1 MAYIPLQVL
10 STYSLLQS
18 TTKINDLVQTA
29 KKLGYPAL
37 ALTDVD
43 VMYGIVAFYNACR
56 AADIKP
62 ILGIT
67 LNLPG
72 QQLVDQTFDLVVLA
86 KDLAGYQALMQL
98 STLKQTATADEP
110 LTFDAVLPHL
120 AHLMVLTPARDS
132 ELVALVMQDQPD
144 VAQTYM
150 QALQTAVDA
159 DSLYIGVSLDQAP
172 ALRATLTAFA
182 DRVQLPVVALDPVD
196 YLNATDYFAV
206 SVLRAIDSG
215 QTIDQPEQLRGI
227 TGSHFLQPVDDLAAA
242 YNDLNLTAAVQAT
255 QTIAAA
261 CSVEL
266 VFQKPQLP
274 KFPTPDQQPAN
285 QYLRQ
290 LCEQGLTARLQAL
303 PADTDTQPYHDRLD
317 RELTVIDQMGFDDY
331 FLIVWDV
338 MNYAHDAQITTG
350 PGRGS
355 AAGSLVAYVLQITD
369 VDPLQYGL
377 LFERFLNAKRANMPD
392 IDLDIPDNRREQVLN
407 YVHDKYGHDRVA
419 QIITFGTLA
428 TKQALRDVGRVFG
441 LSTFEM
447 SDWSVAVP
455 SQFHITLDQAYHDS
469 RRLQNLVADSSKNQ
483 LLFETAQR
491 LEGLPRHY
499 STHAAGVV
507 LSQAPLISIVPLQA
521 GSETMM
527 MTQYTKD
534 TVEAV
539 GLLKMDF
546 LGLRNLSLMASAL
559 HYVKRQNGQPL
570 AITKIDL
577 NDPATL
583 KLFQAGDT
591 TGVFQFESA
600 GIRNVLRKLHPD
612 NFELVAAVNALY
624 RPGPMENIDHFIARK
639 DGHEPVTYPAQ
650 ELQPILG
657 PTYGIL
663 VYQEQVMQVAAVMGG
678 FSLGEADLLRRAMS
692 KKKKAVI
699 DEMRQKFITGA
710 EQNHFSAAVA
720 TQVYQYIEQFANYGF
735 NRSHAVAYSKMAFE
749 LAYLKVHYPG
759 AFFTSLMNSILGNG
773 TKLKQ
778 YLAEAKQ
785 HHVKILPPDINQ
797 SGQYFDWDGHQI
809 IFGLSSIKGLRRD
822 FIQSVITERQ
832 ANGPF
837 KTLQQF
843 MQRLDPKWLKA
854 DLMNALIYAGAFDH
868 FGLNRA
874 ELLTSVPELMSSAE
888 LAGNSMSLFRSLA
901 PKIKKQ
907 PELPLGERL
916 AKEAEYLGAYVSGH
930 PVESYQWLA
939 RQQQV
944 QNVSTLNVE
953 QRTKILV
960 YITKIRVIRT
970 KKGQQMAF
978 ATGSDESGEI
988 DLTIF
993 PNTYQRLQAD
1003 LQTEKIVLISGKVEQ
1018 QRGLQVIVGQWQL
1031 AENFPAP
1038 TSKLFLQLTPDL
1050 ATAAVQR
1057 QILTIL
1063 RRFAGPNPVI
1073 IYSQADK
1080 KSVELNSQYWVTNND
1095 EIVGALTSLLGRDN
1109 VVMRNENPWC
1119 DGVFWGI

>member
-1 MAYIPLQVL
+1 MQVVPLQVM
-10 STYSLLQS
+10 STFSLLQS
-18 TTKINDLVQTA
+18 TSTVTALVQAA
-29 KKLGYPAL
+29 KKQGYQAL

-43 VMYGIVAFYNACR
+43 VMYGIVDFYNACR
-56 AADIKP
+56 QAQITP

-67 LNLPG
+67 LELAG
-72 QQLVDQTFDLVVLA
+72 SQLAEQTFKLVVLA
-86 KDLAGYQALMQL
+86 KDWAGYQNLMQL
-98 STLKQTATADEP
+98 STLKQTAAAETP
-110 LTFDAVLPHL
+110 ITLSTILPYLGHL
-120 AHLMVLTPARDS
+120 IVMTPAKES
-132 ELVALVMQDQPD
+132 ELIALLQQDQSS
-144 VAQTYM
+144 A
-150 QALQTAVDA
+150 AIAWLQSLKKNCDP
-159 DSLYIGVSLDQAP
+159 DSLYLGVSLDQSP
-172 ALRATLTAFA
+172 ALRTTLVSFA
-182 DRVQLPVVALDPVD
+182 SDQQLPIVALDPVD
-196 YLNATDYFAV
+196 YVQATDYFAV
-206 SVLRAIDSG
+206 SVLRAIESG
-215 QTIDQPEQLRGI
+215 QQIDQPENLQGI
-227 TGSHFLQPVDDLAAA
+227 SGSHYLRAADELVAA
-242 YNDLNLTAAVQAT
+242 YTQLNLTAALEAT
-255 QTIAAA
+255 TAIAAA
-261 CSVEL
+261 CQVEL
-266 VFQKPQLP
+266 VFKKPQLP
-274 KFPTPDQQPAN
+274 HFPTPQQLPAS

-290 LCEQGLTARLQAL
+290 LCEAGLTERLKAVTTAVDPAPYHERLQ
-303 PADTDTQPYHDRLD
+303 
-317 RELTVIDQMGFDDY
+317 RELQVIDQMGFDDY

-338 MNYAHDAQITTG
+338 MNYAHRADITTG

-355 AAGSLVAYVLQITD
+355 AAGSLVAYVLKITD

-392 IDLDIPDNRREQVLN
+392 IDLDIPDNKREQVLA

-428 TKQALRDVGRVFG
+428 AKQALRDVGRVFG

-447 SDWSVAVP
+447 SDWSAAIP
-455 SQFHITLDQAYHDS
+455 NQLHITLTQAYQDS
-469 RRLQNLVADSSKNQ
+469 RRLQNLIADSSKNR
-483 LLFETAQR
+483 LLFETAKR
-491 LEGLPRHY
+491 IEGLPRHY

-507 LSQAPLISIVPLQA
+507 LSEVPLIEIVPLQA

-546 LGLRNLSLMASAL
+546 LGLRNLSLLASAL
-559 HYVKRQNGQPL
+559 HYVQRQTGQVL
-570 AITKIDL
+570 DITKIDL
-577 NDPATL
+577 NDPETL

-591 TGVFQFESA
+591 SGVFQFESA

-639 DGHEPVTYPAQ
+639 QGREPVTYAAP

-699 DEMRQKFITGA
+699 DEMRQKFIDGA
-710 EQNHFSAAVA
+710 EKQHFTAAVA

-749 LAYLKVHYPG
+749 LAYLKVHYSG
-759 AFFTSLMNSILGNG
+759 AFFASLMNSILGNA

-785 HHVKILPPDINQ
+785 HQVKVVPPDINV
-797 SGQYFDWDGHQI
+797 SGAYFDWNGRQLT
-809 IFGLSSIKGLRRD
+809 FGLSSIKGLRRD
-822 FIQSVITERQ
+822 FIASVIAERQ

-837 KTLQQF
+837 KNLQQL

-854 DLMNALIYAGAFDH
+854 DLMNALIYAGALDH

-888 LAGNSMSLFRSLA
+888 LAGNSMSLFASLA

-907 PELPLGERL
+907 PELPLAERL
-916 AKEAEYLGAYVSGH
+916 AKEAEVLGAYVSGH
-930 PVESYQWLA
+930 PVESYNWLA
-939 RQQQV
+939 QQQQTTSISSLSAE
-944 QNVSTLNVE
+944 QNVKL
-953 QRTKILV
+953 LV

-970 KKGQQMAF
+970 KRGQQMAF
-978 ATGSDESGEI
+978 ATGSDLSGEI

-993 PNTYQRLQAD
+993 PTTYQRLQETLKTD
-1003 LQTEKIVLISGKVEQ
+1003 SIVLISGKVEVK
-1018 QRGLQVIVGQWQL
+1018 RGLQVIVNQWQL
-1031 AENFPAP
+1031 ATSFPAP
-1038 TSKLFLQLTPDL
+1038 SGQLFLRLQPETATP
-1050 ATAAVQR
+1050 ATQR
-1057 QILTIL
+1057 KILTIL
-1063 RRFAGPNPVI
+1063 RQFTGPNPVL
-1073 IYSQADK
+1073 IYSSVAHK
-1080 KSVELNSQYWVTNND
+1080 TVELNSQYWVQD
-1095 EIVGALTSLLGRDN
+1095 DAKMIGALTSLLGRDN
-1109 VVMRNENPWC
+1109 VVMKSETP
-1119 DGVFWGI
+1119 

>member
-10 STYSLLQS
+10 STFSLLQS
-18 TTKINDLVQTA
+18 TSTVTELVQQA
-29 KKLGYPAL
+29 KQQGYPAL
-37 ALTDVD
+37 ALTDID
-43 VMYGIVAFYNACR
+43 VMYGIVDFYHACR
-56 AADIKP
+56 QADLTP

-67 LNLPG
+67 LKLASDR
-72 QQLVDQTFDLVVLA
+72 LADRDFSLVVLA
-86 KDLAGYQALMQL
+86 KDWTGYQALMQL
-98 STLKQTATADEP
+98 STLKQTATKDDP
-110 LTFDAVLPHL
+110 LKLAQVLPHL
-120 AHLMVLTPARDS
+120 GHLIVLTPAKDS
-132 ELVALVMQDQPD
+132 ELIALLMQDQP
-144 VAQTYM
+144 
-150 QALQTAVDA
+150 QAATEWVKQVQTATDP
-159 DSLYIGVSLDQAP
+159 DSLYLGVSLDQAP
-172 ALRATLTAFA
+172 ALRTTLVAFA
-182 DRVQLPVVALDPVD
+182 DQLSVPVVALDPVD
-196 YLNATDYFAV
+196 YVAPTDYFAV
-206 SVLRAIDSG
+206 SVLRAIENG
-215 QTIDQPEQLRGI
+215 QQIEKTEALRDVQG
-227 TGSHFLQPVDDLAAA
+227 GHYLRAPQDLAAA
-242 YNDLNLTAAVQAT
+242 YAELNLTQAVTAT
-255 QTIAAA
+255 ETIAAA
-261 CSVEL
+261 CQVEL

-274 KFPTPDQQPAN
+274 AFPTPNQQPAN

-290 LCEQGLTARLQAL
+290 LCEQGLKQRLAAL
-303 PADTDTQPYHDRLD
+303 ADTTDPAPYQQRLD
-317 RELTVIDQMGFDDY
+317 HELTVIDQMGFDDY

-338 MNYAHDAQITTG
+338 MNYAHKSAITTG

-377 LFERFLNAKRANMPD
+377 LFERFLNDKRANMPD
-392 IDLDIPDNRREQVLN
+392 IDLDIPDNRREQVLT

-428 TKQALRDVGRVFG
+428 AKQALRDVGRVFG

-447 SDWSVAVP
+447 SDWSAAIP
-455 SQFHITLDQAYHDS
+455 NQLHITLDQAYQGS
-469 RRLQNLVADSSKNQ
+469 QKLQNLVADSSKNQ
-483 LLFETAQR
+483 LLFQTAR
-491 LEGLPRHY
+491 RIEGLPRHY

-507 LSQAPLISIVPLQA
+507 LSQVPLIEIVPLQA
-521 GSETMM
+521 GSETML

-559 HYVKRQNGQPL
+559 HYVQRQTGHDLVINQ
-570 AITKIDL
+570 IDL
-577 NDPATL
+577 NDPETL

-600 GIRNVLRKLHPD
+600 GIRNVLRRLHPD

-639 DGHEPVTYPAQ
+639 QGTEPVTYPDQA
-650 ELQPILG
+650 LQPILG

-710 EQNHFSAAVA
+710 TAKQFAPAVA

-785 HHVKILPPDINQ
+785 HQVKIVPPDINQ
-797 SGQYFDWDGHQI
+797 SGMYFDWDGQAI
-809 IFGLSSIKGLRRD
+809 TFGLSSIKGLRRD
-822 FIQSVITERQ
+822 FIKSVLDERQ

-837 KTLQQF
+837 KNLQQF
-843 MQRLDPKWLKA
+843 MQRLEPKWLKA
-854 DLMNALIYAGAFDH
+854 ELMTALIYAGAFDH

-874 ELLTSVPELMSSAE
+874 ELLTGVPELMSSAE
-888 LAGNSMSLFRSLA
+888 LAGNSMSLFASLA

-930 PVESYQWLA
+930 PVESYKWLA
-939 RQQQV
+939 QQQT
-944 QNVSTLNVE
+944 VSLVSALTAE
-953 QRTKILV
+953 QRAKILV
-960 YITKIRVIRT
+960 YITKVRVIRT
-970 KKGQQMAF
+970 KRGQPMAF
-978 ATGSDESGEI
+978 ATGSDLSGEI

-993 PNTYQRLQAD
+993 PQTYQRLQAV
-1003 LQTEKIVLISGKVEQ
+1003 LQPETIVLISGKVEQ
-1018 QRGLQVIVGQWQL
+1018 QRNLQVIVDQWQL
-1031 AENFPAP
+1031 ADSFPAP
-1038 TSKLFLQLTPDL
+1038 TGKLFLRLT
-1050 ATAAVQR
+1050 AEQTNAQI
-1057 QILTIL
+1057 QKEILTTL
-1063 RRFAGPNPVI
+1063 RHFPGPNPVL
-1073 IYSQADK
+1073 IYSAAAHK
-1080 KSVELNSQYWVTNND
+1080 TVELNSQYWVTNNAKM
-1095 EIVGALTSLLGRDN
+1095 IGALTTLLGRDN
-1109 VVMRNENPWC
+1109 VVMKSENP
-1119 DGVFWGI
+1119 

>member
-1 MAYIPLQVL
+1 MSYIPLQVM
-10 STYSLLQS
+10 STFSLLQS
-18 TTKINDLVQTA
+18 TSTIKALVQTA
-29 KKLGYPAL
+29 QQQGYPAL
-37 ALTDVD
+37 ALTDIN
-43 VMYGIVAFYNACR
+43 VMYGSVDFYNACR
-56 AADIKP
+56 QAGLNP
-62 ILGIT
+62 ILGI
-67 LNLPG
+67 NLKISG
-72 QQLVDQTFDLVVLA
+72 SQLAEREFGLVVLA
-86 KDLAGYQALMQL
+86 KDWAGYQNLMQL
-98 STLKQTATADEP
+98 STLKQTATSDAP
-110 LTFDAVLPHL
+110 LTLAQVTPHL
-120 AHLMVLTPARDS
+120 AHLVVMTPAKDS
-132 ELVALVMQDQPD
+132 EVVALLMQDQPA
-144 VAQTYM
+144 VAATWVQ
-150 QALQTAVDA
+150 QVQTACDPE
-159 DSLYIGVSLDQAP
+159 SFYLGVSLDQSP
-172 ALRATLTAFA
+172 ALRSTLVAFA
-182 DRVQLPVVALDPVD
+182 AQQNVPIVALDPVD
-196 YLNATDYFAV
+196 YVQATDYFSV
-206 SVLRAIDSG
+206 SVLRAIAGG
-215 QTIDQPEQLRGI
+215 QQIDQPEQLQDVAGAHYLRDPP
-227 TGSHFLQPVDDLAAA
+227 TLEAA
-242 YNDLNLTAAVQAT
+242 YAALDLSVAVTATAK
-255 QTIAAA
+255 IAAA
-261 CSVEL
+261 CQVEL

-274 KFPTPDQQPAN
+274 QFPTPANQPAN
-285 QYLRQ
+285 RYLRQ
-290 LCEQGLTARLQAL
+290 LCEQGLNQRLTAAT
-303 PADTDTQPYHDRLD
+303 ADLDPQPYHDRLD
-317 RELTVIDQMGFDDY
+317 RELQVIDQMGFDDY

-338 MNYAHDAQITTG
+338 MNYAHQAKITTG

-355 AAGSLVAYVLQITD
+355 AAGSLVAYVLRITD
-369 VDPLQYGL
+369 VDPLKYDL

-392 IDLDIPDNRREQVLN
+392 IDLDIPDNRREQVLQ

-428 TKQALRDVGRVFG
+428 AKQALRDVGRVFG

-447 SDWSVAVP
+447 SDWSGAIP
-455 SQFHITLDQAYHDS
+455 NQLHITLDQAYQAS
-469 RRLQNLVADSSKNQ
+469 RPLQNLVADSSKNR
-483 LLFETAQR
+483 LLFETAR
-491 LEGLPRHY
+491 RIEGLPRHY

-507 LSQAPLISIVPLQA
+507 LSQVPLIQIVPLQA
-521 GSETMM
+521 GSETML

-559 HYVKRQNGQPL
+559 HYVQRQTGQPV

-639 DGHEPVTYPAQ
+639 QGREPVTYPAP

-692 KKKKAVI
+692 KKKKQVI
-699 DEMRQKFITGA
+699 DEMRQKFIVGA
-710 EQNHFSAAVA
+710 EQQHFSAEVA

-785 HHVKILPPDINQ
+785 HQVKIVPPDINR
-797 SGQYFDWDGHQI
+797 SGAYFDWDGQAI
-809 IFGLSSIKGLRRD
+809 TFGLSSIKGLRRD
-822 FIQSVITERQ
+822 FISDVIAERT

-837 KTLQQF
+837 KSLQQL
-843 MQRLDPKWLKA
+843 MQRLDAKWLKPE
-854 DLMNALIYAGAFDH
+854 LMTALIYAGALDH

-874 ELLTSVPELMSSAE
+874 ELLTGVPELMSSAE
-888 LAGNSMSLFRSLA
+888 LAGNSLSLFASLA

-916 AKEAEYLGAYVSGH
+916 AKEAAVLGAYVSGH
-930 PVESYQWLA
+930 PVESYKWLA
-939 RQQQV
+939 QQQ
-944 QNVSTLNVE
+944 QTSLVSALSVE
-953 QRTKILV
+953 QRAKILV

-970 KKGQQMAF
+970 KRGQQMAF
-978 ATGSDESGEI
+978 ATGSDLSGEI

-993 PNTYQRLQAD
+993 PKTYERLQAI
-1003 LQTEKIVLISGKVEQ
+1003 LKPETIVLISGKVEQ
-1018 QRGLQVIVGQWQL
+1018 QRGLQVIVDQWQL
-1031 AENFPAP
+1031 ADQFPAP
-1038 TSKLFLQLTPDL
+1038 TGRLFLRLQPEQ
-1050 ATAAVQR
+1050 ATAAVQK

-1063 RRFAGPNPVI
+1063 RRFKGPNPVL
-1073 IYSQADK
+1073 IYSATARK
-1080 KSVELNSQYWVTNND
+1080 TVELNSQYWVRDND
-1095 EIVGALTSLLGRDN
+1095 DLIGALTTLLGRDN
-1109 VVMRNENPWC
+1109 VVMKSETP
-1119 DGVFWGI
+1119 

>member
-1 MAYIPLQVL
+1 MQVVPLQVM
-10 STYSLLQS
+10 STFSLLQS
-18 TTKINDLVQTA
+18 TSTVTELVQTA
-29 KKLGYPAL
+29 KKQGYTAL

-43 VMYGIVAFYNACR
+43 VMYGIVDFYNACR
-56 AADIKP
+56 QAQMTP

-67 LNLPG
+67 LELAG
-72 QQLVDQTFDLVVLA
+72 SQLAEQTFKLVVLA
-86 KDLAGYQALMQL
+86 KDWSGYQNLMQL
-98 STLKQTATADEP
+98 STLKQTAPADTP
-110 LTFDAVLPHL
+110 LPLSAILPHL
-120 AHLMVLTPARDS
+120 GHLIVMTPAKDS
-132 ELVALVMQDQPD
+132 ELVALLQQDQSQ
-144 VAQTYM
+144 VAASWV
-150 QALQTAVDA
+150 QALKNSCDA
-159 DSLYIGVSLDQAP
+159 DSLYLGVSLDQSP
-172 ALRATLTAFA
+172 ALRTTLVSFA
-182 DRVQLPVVALDPVD
+182 SAQQLPIVALDPVD
-196 YLNATDYFAV
+196 YVQATDYFAV
-206 SVLRAIDSG
+206 SVLRAIESG
-215 QTIDQPEQLRGI
+215 QQIDQPENLQGI
-227 TGSHFLQPVDDLAAA
+227 AGSHYLRSSAELVAA
-242 YNDLNLTAAVQAT
+242 YLSLNLTAAIEAT
-255 QTIAAA
+255 NTIAAA
-261 CSVEL
+261 CQVEL
-266 VFQKPQLP
+266 VFKKPQLP
-274 KFPTPDQQPAN
+274 HFPTPQQQPAN

-290 LCEQGLTARLQAL
+290 LCEQGLNERLKVMTTDVD
-303 PADTDTQPYHDRLD
+303 PAPYHDRLD
-317 RELTVIDQMGFDDY
+317 RELQVIDQMGFDDY

-338 MNYAHDAQITTG
+338 MNYAHRADITTG

-355 AAGSLVAYVLQITD
+355 AAGSLVAYVLKITD

-392 IDLDIPDNRREQVLN
+392 IDLDIPDNRREQVLA

-428 TKQALRDVGRVFG
+428 AKQALRDVGRVFG

-447 SDWSVAVP
+447 SDWSAAIP
-455 SQFHITLDQAYHDS
+455 NQFHITLTQAYQDS
-469 RRLQNLVADSSKNQ
+469 RRLQNLIADSSKNR
-483 LLFETAQR
+483 LLFETAKR
-491 LEGLPRHY
+491 IEGLPRHY

-507 LSQAPLISIVPLQA
+507 LSQVPLIEIVPLQA

-546 LGLRNLSLMASAL
+546 LGLRNLSLLASAL
-559 HYVKRQNGQPL
+559 HYVQRQTGQAL
-570 AITKIDL
+570 DITKIDL
-577 NDPATL
+577 NDPETL

-591 TGVFQFESA
+591 SGVFQFESA

-639 DGHEPVTYPAQ
+639 QGREPVTYAAP

-692 KKKKAVI
+692 KKKKTVI
-699 DEMRQKFITGA
+699 DEMQQKFIDGA
-710 EQNHFSAAVA
+710 EKQHFTPAVA

-749 LAYLKVHYPG
+749 LAYLKVHYSG
-759 AFFTSLMNSILGNG
+759 AFFASLMNSILGNA

-785 HHVKILPPDINQ
+785 HHVKVVPPDINV
-797 SGQYFDWDGHQI
+797 SGAYFDWDGQALT
-809 IFGLSSIKGLRRD
+809 FGLSSIKGLRRD
-822 FIQSVITERQ
+822 FIASVIAERQ

-837 KTLQQF
+837 KNLQQL

-854 DLMNALIYAGAFDH
+854 DLMNALIYAGALDH

-888 LAGNSMSLFRSLA
+888 LAGNSMSLFATLA

-907 PELPLGERL
+907 PELPLAERL
-916 AKEAEYLGAYVSGH
+916 AKEAEVLGAYVSGH
-930 PVESYQWLA
+930 PVESYKWLA
-939 RQQQV
+939 QQQKTTLV
-944 QNVSTLNVE
+944 SALSAEQNVKLL
-953 QRTKILV
+953 I

-970 KKGQQMAF
+970 KRGQQMAF
-978 ATGSDESGEI
+978 ATGSDLSGEI

-993 PNTYQRLQAD
+993 PTTYQRLQETLKPD
-1003 LQTEKIVLISGKVEQ
+1003 SIVLISGKVEVK
-1018 QRGLQVIVGQWQL
+1018 RGLQVIVNQWQL
-1031 AENFPAP
+1031 ADSFPAP
-1038 TSKLFLQLTPDL
+1038 TGQLFLRLQPET
-1050 ATAAVQR
+1050 ATASVQKE
-1057 QILTIL
+1057 ILAIL
-1063 RRFAGPNPVI
+1063 CQFSGPNPVL
-1073 IYSQADK
+1073 IYSSVARK
-1080 KSVELNSQYWVTNND
+1080 TVELNSQYWVHD
-1095 EIVGALTSLLGRDN
+1095 DAKMIGALTSLLGRDN
-1109 VVMRNENPWC
+1109 VVMKSVIP
-1119 DGVFWGI
+1119 

>member
-1 MAYIPLQVL
+1 MQVVPLQVM
-10 STYSLLQS
+10 STFSLLQS
-18 TTKINDLVQTA
+18 TSTITELVRAA
-29 KKLGYPAL
+29 KQQGYPAL
-37 ALTDVD
+37 ALTDVN
-43 VMYGIVAFYNACR
+43 VMYGIVDFYNACR
-56 AADIKP
+56 QADITP

-67 LNLPG
+67 LEIAG
-72 QQLVDQTFDLVVLA
+72 SQLAEQTFKLVILA
-86 KDLAGYQALMQL
+86 KDWQGYQNLMQL
-98 STLKQTATADEP
+98 STLKQTATADQP
-110 LTFDAVLPHL
+110 LDLTAFLPHL
-120 AHLMVLTPARDS
+120 SHLVVMTPAKDS
-132 ELVALVMQDQPD
+132 ELVALLMQDQP
-144 VAQTYM
+144 
-150 QALQTAVDA
+150 QAATAWLQPLVTACDA
-159 DSLYIGVSLDQAP
+159 DSLYLGVSLDQSP
-172 ALRATLTAFA
+172 ALRTTLVEFA
-182 DRVQLPVVALDPVD
+182 AQQQLPIVALDPVD
-196 YLNATDYFAV
+196 YVQATDYFAV
-206 SVLRAIDSG
+206 SVLRAIESG
-215 QTIDQPEQLRGI
+215 QQIEQPENLQGVA
-227 TGSHFLQPVDDLAAA
+227 GSHYLRSADDLMQA
-242 YNDLNLTAAVQAT
+242 YTQLNLTAALQAT
-255 QTIAAA
+255 TTIAAT
-261 CSVEL
+261 CQVEL
-266 VFQKPQLP
+266 VFKKPQLP

-290 LCEQGLTARLQAL
+290 LCEQGLTQRLKAVSATVDQA
-303 PADTDTQPYHDRLD
+303 PYHDRLD
-317 RELTVIDQMGFDDY
+317 RELRVIDEMGFDDY

-338 MNYAHDAQITTG
+338 MNYAHRADITTG

-377 LFERFLNAKRANMPD
+377 LFERFLNSKRANMPD
-392 IDLDIPDNRREQVLN
+392 IDLDIPDNRREQVLA

-428 TKQALRDVGRVFG
+428 AKQALRDVGRVFG

-447 SDWSVAVP
+447 SDWSAAIP
-455 SQFHITLDQAYHDS
+455 NQFHISLSQAYQDS
-469 RRLQNLVADSSKNQ
+469 RRLQNLVADSSKNR

-491 LEGLPRHY
+491 IEGLPRHY

-507 LSQAPLISIVPLQA
+507 LSQVPLIEIVPLQA

-546 LGLRNLSLMASAL
+546 LGLRNLSLLASAL
-559 HYVKRQNGQPL
+559 HYVQRQTGQPL

-583 KLFQAGDT
+583 RLFQAGDT

-639 DGHEPVTYPAQ
+639 QGTETVTYAAP

-699 DEMRQKFITGA
+699 DEMRQQFITGA
-710 EQNHFSAAVA
+710 EQQHFSTAVA

-785 HHVKILPPDINQ
+785 HHVKIVPPDINV
-797 SGQYFDWDGHQI
+797 SGPYFDWDGQAI
-809 IFGLSSIKGLRRD
+809 TFGLSSIKGLRRD
-822 FIQSVITERQ
+822 FIASLIAERQ

-837 KTLQQF
+837 KNLQQL
-843 MQRLDPKWLKA
+843 MQRLDVKWLKPE
-854 DLMNALIYAGAFDH
+854 LMTALIYAGALDH

-888 LAGNSMSLFRSLA
+888 LAGNSLSLFASLA

-907 PELPLGERL
+907 PELPLSERL
-916 AKEAEYLGAYVSGH
+916 AKESEFLGAYVSGH
-930 PVESYQWLA
+930 PVESYKWLA
-939 RQQQV
+939 QQQ
-944 QNVSTLNVE
+944 QTTLVSALSAE
-953 QRTKILV
+953 QSVKLLV

-970 KKGQQMAF
+970 KRGQQMAF
-978 ATGSDESGEI
+978 ATGSDLSGEI

-993 PNTYQRLQAD
+993 PTTYQRLQAVLKTD
-1003 LQTEKIVLISGKVEQ
+1003 TIVLISGKVEVK
-1018 QRGLQVIVGQWQL
+1018 RGLQVIVNQWQL
-1031 AENFPAP
+1031 ADQFPAP
-1038 TSKLFLQLTPDL
+1038 TGQLFLRLQT
-1050 ATAAVQR
+1050 ATATPEVQKAILKICR
-1057 QILTIL
+1057 Q
-1063 RRFAGPNPVI
+1063 FSGPNPVL
-1073 IYSQADK
+1073 IYSAVARK
-1080 KSVELNSQYWVTNND
+1080 TVELNSQYWVKD
-1095 EIVGALTSLLGRDN
+1095 DPKMVGALTSLLGRDN
-1109 VVMRNENPWC
+1109 VVMKSAIP
-1119 DGVFWGI
+1119 

>member
-1 MAYIPLQVL
+1 MQVIPLQVM
-10 STYSLLQS
+10 STFSLLQS
-18 TTKINDLVQTA
+18 TSTVTELVQAA
-29 KKLGYPAL
+29 KQQGYPAL
-37 ALTDVD
+37 ALADVD
-43 VMYGIVAFYNACR
+43 VMYGIVDFYNACR
-56 AADIKP
+56 QAQITP

-67 LNLPG
+67 LELAG
-72 QQLVDQTFDLVVLA
+72 SQLTEQTFKLVVLA
-86 KDLAGYQALMQL
+86 KDWSGYQNLMQL
-98 STLKQTATADEP
+98 STLKQTAAAGTP
-110 LTFDAVLPHL
+110 LTVTAILPHL
-120 AHLMVLTPARDS
+120 SHLIVITPAKDS
-132 ELVALVMQDQPD
+132 ELAALLLQDQPD
-144 VAQTYM
+144 VAASWLKVL
-150 QALQTAVDA
+150 QANCDP
-159 DSLYIGVSLDQAP
+159 DSLYLGVSLDQAP
-172 ALRATLTAFA
+172 AFRTTLVSFA
-182 DRVQLPVVALDPVD
+182 GSQQLPIVALDPVD
-196 YLNATDYFAV
+196 YVLPTDYFAV
-206 SVLRAIDSG
+206 SVLRAIESG
-215 QTIDQPEQLRGI
+215 QQIDQPENLQGI
-227 TGSHFLQPVDDLAAA
+227 AGSHYLRPATELTTAYAQLQLS
-242 YNDLNLTAAVQAT
+242 AAVEAT
-255 QTIAAA
+255 ATIAAA
-261 CSVEL
+261 CQVTL
-266 VFQKPQLP
+266 VFKKPQLP
-274 KFPTPDQQPAN
+274 RFPTPEQQPAN

-290 LCEQGLTARLQAL
+290 LCEQGLKQRLQAL
-303 PADTDTQPYHDRLD
+303 PTTVDATPYHERLD
-317 RELTVIDQMGFDDY
+317 RELQVIDQMGFDDY

-338 MNYAHDAQITTG
+338 MNYAHRADITTG

-392 IDLDIPDNRREQVLN
+392 IDLDIPDNRREQVLM

-428 TKQALRDVGRVFG
+428 AKQALRDVGRVFG

-447 SDWSVAVP
+447 SDWSAAIP
-455 SQFHITLDQAYHDS
+455 NQLHITLAQAYQDS
-469 RRLQNLVADSSKNQ
+469 RRLQNLVADSSKNR

-491 LEGLPRHY
+491 IEGLPRHY

-507 LSQAPLISIVPLQA
+507 LSQVPLIEIVPLQA

-546 LGLRNLSLMASAL
+546 LGLRNLSLLASAL
-559 HYVKRQNGQPL
+559 HYVQRQTGQPL

-577 NDPATL
+577 NDPETL

-639 DGHEPVTYPAQ
+639 QGTEPVTYPAP

-692 KKKKAVI
+692 KKKKQVI
-699 DEMRQKFITGA
+699 DKMRQQFIDGA
-710 EQNHFSAAVA
+710 EKQHFSAAVA

-785 HHVKILPPDINQ
+785 HHVKVVPPDINV
-797 SGQYFDWDGHQI
+797 SGAYFDWNGQAI
-809 IFGLSSIKGLRRD
+809 TFGLSSIKGLRRD
-822 FIQSVITERQ
+822 FIASLLAERQ

-837 KTLQQF
+837 KNLQQL
-843 MQRLDPKWLKA
+843 MQRLDAKWLKA
-854 DLMNALIYAGAFDH
+854 DLMTALIYAGALDH

-888 LAGNSMSLFRSLA
+888 LAGNSVSLFASLA

-907 PELPLGERL
+907 PELPLSERL
-916 AKEAEYLGAYVSGH
+916 AKESEVLGAYVSGH
-930 PVESYQWLA
+930 PVEAYQWLA
-939 RQQQV
+939 QQQHTTM
-944 QNVSTLNVE
+944 VSALTAE
-953 QRTKILV
+953 QTVKILV

-970 KKGQQMAF
+970 KRGQQMAF
-978 ATGSDESGEI
+978 ATGSDLSGEI

-993 PNTYQRLQAD
+993 PTTYQRLQASLKTD
-1003 LQTEKIVLISGKVEQ
+1003 SIVLISGKVEV
-1018 QRGLQVIVGQWQL
+1018 QRGLQVIVNQWQL
-1031 AENFPAP
+1031 AESFPAP
-1038 TSKLFLQLTPDL
+1038 TGQLFLRLT
-1050 ATAAVQR
+1050 ATTSTPEIQR
-1057 QILTIL
+1057 EVLKCL
-1063 RRFAGPNPVI
+1063 RGFKGPNPVL
-1073 IYSQADK
+1073 IYSSVDHK
-1080 KSVELNSQYWVTNND
+1080 TVELNSQYWVQDNA
-1095 EIVGALTSLLGRDN
+1095 EMVGALTNLLGRDN
-1109 VVMRNENPWC
+1109 VVMKSEIP
-1119 DGVFWGI
+1119 

>member
-1 MAYIPLQVL
+1 MQYVPLQVL
-10 STYSLLQS
+10 STFSLLQS
-18 TTKINDLVQTA
+18 TSTINELVQTA
-29 KKLGYPAL
+29 KQQGYPAL

-43 VMYGIVAFYNACR
+43 VMYGIVDFYNACR
-56 AADIKP
+56 QAEITP

-67 LNLPG
+67 LNLVG
-72 QQLVDQTFDLVVLA
+72 SQLTDQTFSLVVLA
-86 KDLAGYQALMQL
+86 KDWDGYQTLMRL
-98 STLKQTATADEP
+98 STMKQTAPTDQP
-110 LTFDAVLPHL
+110 LTLTAVLPHL
-120 AHLMVLTPARDS
+120 HHLIVLTPAKDS
-132 ELVALVMQDQPD
+132 ELTALLMQDAGSQ
-144 VAQTYM
+144 VTNWVQQLQAQ
-150 QALQTAVDA
+150 VDPN
-159 DSLYIGVSLDQAP
+159 SLYLGVSLDQAP
-172 ALRATLTAFA
+172 AMRSTVVTFA
-182 DRVQLPVVALDPVD
+182 DQVGLPIVALDPVD
-196 YLNATDYFAV
+196 YVQPTDYFAV
-206 SVLRAIDSG
+206 SVLRAIERG
-215 QTIDQPEQLRGI
+215 QQIEHPEQLRGLAGAHYLKPAATVI
-227 TGSHFLQPVDDLAAA
+227 QDYQNVD
-242 YNDLNLTAAVQAT
+242 LTAAVAAT
-255 QTIAAA
+255 GKIASA
-261 CSVEL
+261 CHVEL
-266 VFQKPQLP
+266 VFQQPQLP
-274 KFPTPDQQPAN
+274 KYPTPQQQPAN
-285 QYLRQ
+285 QYLRE
-290 LCEQGLTARLQAL
+290 LCTAGLQERLAAMA
-303 PADTDTQPYHDRLD
+303 PGTDAQPYQQRLE
-317 RELTVIDQMGFDDY
+317 RELKVIDQMGFDDY

-338 MNYAHDAQITTG
+338 MNFAHQADIMTG

-355 AAGSLVAYVLQITD
+355 AAGSLVAYVLKITD
-369 VDPLQYGL
+369 VDPLKYHL

-392 IDLDIPDNRREQVLN
+392 IDLDIPDNRREQVLA

-428 TKQALRDVGRVFG
+428 AKQALRDVGRVFG

-447 SDWSVAVP
+447 SDWSAAIP
-455 SQFHITLDQAYHDS
+455 NQLHITLKQAYAGS
-469 RRLQNLVADSSKNQ
+469 QRLQNMVADSSKNR

-507 LSQAPLISIVPLQA
+507 LSQQPLITIVPLQA

-559 HYVKRQNGQPL
+559 HYVQRQTGQPF

-577 NDPATL
+577 NDPETL

-639 DGHEPVTYPAQ
+639 RGQEPVNYPAP
-650 ELQPILG
+650 ELAPILG

-692 KKKKAVI
+692 KKKRAVI
-699 DEMRQKFITGA
+699 DEMRQKFIAGA
-710 EQNHFSAAVA
+710 EANGFAPDVAV
-720 TQVYQYIEQFANYGF
+720 QVYQYIEQFANYGF

-749 LAYLKVHYPG
+749 LAYLKVHFPG
-759 AFFTSLMNSILGNG
+759 AFFTSLMNSVLGNG

-785 HHVKILPPDINQ
+785 HHVAIVAPDINR
-797 SGQYFDWDGHQI
+797 SGQFFDWNGQQL

-822 FIQSVITERQ
+822 FIQSVISERQ

-837 KTLQQF
+837 KNLQQF
-843 MQRLDPKWLKA
+843 MQRVDPKWLKD
-854 DLMNALIYAGAFDH
+854 DLMTALIYAGAFDH

-888 LAGNSMSLFRSLA
+888 LAGNSMSLFASLA

-907 PELPLGERL
+907 PELPLAERL
-916 AKEAEYLGAYVSGH
+916 AKEAEYLGTYVSGH
-930 PVESYQWLA
+930 PVETYQWLA
-939 RQQQV
+939 QQQRTRLI
-944 QNVSTLNVE
+944 STLTNE
-953 QRTKILV
+953 QRVKLLV
-960 YITKIRVIRT
+960 YITKVRTIRT
-970 KKGQQMAF
+970 KRGQPMAF
-978 ATGSDESGEI
+978 ATGSDLSGEI

-993 PNTYQRLQAD
+993 PTTYQRLQAQ
-1003 LQTEKIVLISGKVEQ
+1003 LQPESIVLITGKVEQ
-1018 QRGLQVIVGQWQL
+1018 QRGLQVIVDNWQL
-1031 AENFPAP
+1031 ADQFPKPAGQ
-1038 TSKLFLQLTPDL
+1038 LFLRLQPEQAGAEIQRKIL
-1050 ATAAVQR
+1050 A
-1057 QILTIL
+1057 LL
-1063 RRFAGPNPVI
+1063 RRYPGPNPVL
-1073 IYSQADK
+1073 IYSA
-1080 KSVELNSQYWVTNND
+1080 SAHRTVELNSQYWVAEND
-1095 EIVGALTSLLGRDN
+1095 DLFGALTTLLGRDN
-1109 VVMRNENPWC
+1109 VVMKNVTP
-1119 DGVFWGI
+1119 